1 MTTKLDAPARRQAER
16 RAVSRPYCFPLADR
30 ALTLLAAAGL
40 AVTVVATT
48 PAAAQPANGARDRHA
63 AVLIPGIMTGP
74 GTFGPIGRRRLCEP
88 RSVGLTQWRVTWV
101 ERVVKP
107 VNAQKAALD
116 ELTAASAKAIG
127 MFASACPKRA
137 PRLQTSVA
145 QLDMM
150 EKRIEAALQ
159 AVKTVRPA
167 FEKFYAALDD
177 KQKERLDEL
186 GPKRSGWLW

>member
-40 AVTVVATT
+40 AVMVAAT

-177 KQKERLDEL
+177 KQRERLDEL